1 MVLVCGAGCEPPTE
15 SIIFAVGDAG
25 SLTRSNVSDQSIAR
39 VDAASP
45 NLAGYIRY
53 SGAYVA
59 EEAMARS
66 AQKGMWAGAFIAP
79 WDWRTRT
86 ASTAILGSYKPTEEQ
101 ERLLLLPST
110 PQLQPKLP
118 LSPRPQSQEQN
129 AECLIKGNINPK
141 GPGQRYYDKA
151 TINLSLLARRGLPI
165 R

>member
-66 AQKGMWAGAFIAP
+66 AQKGMWAGALIAP

-110 PQLQPKLP
+110 PQCSRSCRYRRDRSRKSKQ
-118 LSPRPQSQEQN
+118 QS
-129 AECLIKGNINPK
+129 A
-141 GPGQRYYDKA
+141 
-151 TINLSLLARRGLPI
+151 
-165 R
+165 